1 MAYLYN
7 VRSSLVSVVFR
18 SNLHNISFGEYALYN
33 VYQSW
38 KWCKLELT
46 IKGRRD
52 MWIEF
57 WKFRNGRHLTT
68 KAHGKTNIPLH
79 HAFSQNSVTR
89 DGTKRETESYKPYL
103 LHSFI
108 SFYSKN
114 ISSFFLIQQY
124 FSVLEGVRDFSGFGM
139 QVSAKHMLPGQENF
153 VLGAEWRET
162 SFGMSVDRYCSM
174 HTW

>member
-18 SNLHNISFGEYALYN
+18 SNLHNISFGEYTVYN

-46 IKGRRD
+46 VKGRRE
-52 MWIEF
+52 MWMEF

-68 KAHGKTNIPLH
+68 KAQGKTNTPLH

-89 DGTKRETESYKPYL
+89 DGTIRETESYKPCL
-103 LHSFI
+103 LHSSI
-108 SFYSKN
+108 SFCSKN
-114 ISSFFLIQQY
+114 ISSFVLIGYSSISVSWKESGTSQQLRCRFLQNTCCQ
-124 FSVLEGVRDFSGFGM
+124 VRRAS
-139 QVSAKHMLPGQENF
+139 
-153 VLGAEWRET
+153 
-162 SFGMSVDRYCSM
+162 C
-174 HTW
+174 